1 MILNIKAA
9 VGVICVY
16 GVGVRECEARNN
28 PYDIMKIVSI

>member
-1 MILNIKAA
+1 MILDIKVA

-16 GVGVRECEARNN
+16 GGGVREREARNN

>member
-16 GVGVRECEARNN
+16 GVVVREWEARNN

>member
-9 VGVICVY
+9 VGVICEY
-16 GVGVRECEARNN
+16 GVGALECEARNN